1 MAKVTFEQA
10 WNLRAAGCASCNGI
24 TAAQA
29 ARGEIPEGNLAARH
43 IASNIRWQLR
53 NGATLGTFVSQAVY
67 QNACTATS
75 GKIFELK
82 RKYERRGLG
91 K

>member
-1 MAKVTFEQA
+1 MTKVTFEQA
-10 WNLRAAGCASCNGI
+10 WNIRAAGCASCNGI

-29 ARGEIPEGNLAARH
+29 ARGEIPERNLAARH

-75 GKIFELK
+75 GKIFALK
-82 RKYERRGLG
+82 RKYEQRA
-91 K
+91 

>member
-1 MAKVTFEQA
+1 MTKVTFEQA
-10 WNLRAAGCASCNGI
+10 WNIRAAGCASCNGI

-29 ARGEIPEGNLAARH
+29 ARGEIPEWNHAARG
-43 IASNIRWQLR
+43 IANNIRWQLR
-53 NGATLGTFVSQAVY
+53 NGATLGTFVSQAVH

-82 RKYERRGLG
+82 RKYEQRGLG